1 MKSFARIIAAAIGG
15 IAVTVALIQMQKPDK
30 PQTEIVNIPLDEGD
44 DDPVRSEL
52 RRCQAL
58 GVAGADDKRCLNAWA
73 EMRSRFFR
81 SSVSANP
88 ALRETGE
95 PLVVDAGEAVQSLPE
110 ESELPVTDAGN

>member
-1 MKSFARIIAAAIGG
+1 MKSFALIIAAAIGG
-15 IAVTVALIQMQKPDK
+15 IAVTAALIQMQQPDK

-44 DDPVRSEL
+44 HDPVRSEL

-58 GVAGADDKRCLNAWA
+58 GAAGADDKRCLNAWA

-88 ALRETGE
+88 ALRENGE
-95 PLVVDAGEAVQSLPE
+95 PLVVEAAEDALSPPE
-110 ESELPVTDAGN
+110 ESEMLIADTGN